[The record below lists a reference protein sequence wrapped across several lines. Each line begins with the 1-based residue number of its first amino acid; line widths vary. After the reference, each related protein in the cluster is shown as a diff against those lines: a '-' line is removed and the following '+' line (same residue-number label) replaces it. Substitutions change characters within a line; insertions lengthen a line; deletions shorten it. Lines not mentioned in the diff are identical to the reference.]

1 MLRSVWSVSSL
12 LGGMGILLSGSGLLG
27 ITLGLRGVQ
36 ENFGN
41 LILGVVMS
49 AFYIG
54 YMAGAWVCPPLIL
67 RVGHV
72 RAFASFAASA
82 AAISLAYGLAV
93 GPVAWWCLR
102 ILNGIAIMGIY
113 MVIESWLNERT
124 DSNRARIFA
133 LYMMI
138 NLSAIAVGQYLIVA
152 QGTDGLGSFAIAA
165 ILFCLGLLP
174 IALTPVRQPVPVESP
189 RLSLRKLF
197 RASPTGVA
205 GAFGS
210 GLVLGSFWALSAIFA
225 RSLGLDDL
233 GVANFTA
240 SAIIGGALLQ
250 WPIGWLSDRRDRRE
264 VLAWVCIAATIA
276 LSGMAFLEL
285 VAGPSPGR
293 VWYVPLAFAT
303 GAFIFSIYGL
313 AVAQTHDRFPPSEAL
328 EATRGL
334 LLLHGIGA
342 STGPLVCG
350 AIMQLLGSRGFPIAL
365 GVITVVVGA
374 FCVVRVRRDPPL
386 PPASRGSFAP
396 VDQSS
401 PGTIEPAPRAPATPF
416 QAAANP
422 VPGDAEGAAAAPD
435 AGQPAAVTGATDKVS
450 APGAANAANA
460 SNTTNAKNASDQAE
474 ASGARP
480 ARRAGDATAV
490 EDAKLVAETRA

>member
-1 MLRSVWSVSSL
+1 VLRSVWSVSSL

-27 ITLGLRGVQ
+27 ITLGLRGAH
-36 ENFGN
+36 EHFGN

-54 YMAGAWVCPPLIL
+54 YMAGAWICPPLIL
-67 RVGHV
+67 RVGHI

-93 GPVAWWCLR
+93 GPIAWWSLR
-102 ILNGIAIMGIY
+102 ILNGIMIMGIY
-113 MVIESWLNERT
+113 MVIESWLNERA
-124 DSNRARIFA
+124 DRGRAGIFA

-138 NLSAIAVGQYLIVA
+138 NLLAIALGQYLIVA
-152 QGTDGLGSFAIAA
+152 QGVEGLGSFAIAA

-174 IALTPVRQPVPVESP
+174 IALTPLRQPVPVQSP

-205 GAFGS
+205 GSFGS
-210 GLVLGSFWALSAIFA
+210 GLVLGSFWALSAIYA

-240 SAIIGGALLQ
+240 SAILGGALLQ
-250 WPIGWLSDRRDRRE
+250 WPIGWLSDRRDRRV
-264 VLAWVCIAATIA
+264 VLAWVCVCATVA
-276 LSGMAFLEL
+276 LTAMGLVDL
-285 VAGPSPGR
+285 VAGPAPAPL
-293 VWYVPLAFAT
+293 WFVPLSFAT

-342 STGPLVCG
+342 ATGPLICG
-350 AIMQLLGSRGFPIAL
+350 AIMQLLDSRGFPVAL
-365 GVITVVVGA
+365 GLVTILIATFA
-374 FCVVRVRRDPPL
+374 VVRVRRDPPV
-386 PPASRGSFAP
+386 PPASRGSFVP

-416 QAAANP
+416 QNAANP
-422 VPGDAEGAAAAPD
+422 ATGQAEVGDSAKAAGEGGDDAGAADAADNRGAFAAP
-435 AGQPAAVTGATDKVS
+435 PT
-450 APGAANAANA
+450 
-460 SNTTNAKNASDQAE
+460 
-474 ASGARP
+474 
-480 ARRAGDATAV
+480 RRARDNPAV
-490 EDAKLVAETRA
+490 EDAKLVAESRE